1 MLACKVLYYNT
12 KTKLDLTKLFL
23 LEVSQLQ
30 VQIYGKYLK
39 KQKYKG
45 KKHSFTIQKYR
56 FFKVF
61 FVHDGKNV
69 LNNIF
74 FCCDLAF

>member
-30 VQIYGKYLK
+30 VQIYSKYLK
-39 KQKYKG
+39 KQKYIAKN
-45 KKHSFTIQKYR
+45 HSFLLKKT
-56 FFKVF
+56 
-61 FVHDGKNV
+61 
-69 LNNIF
+69 
-74 FCCDLAF
+74 

>member
-30 VQIYGKYLK
+30 VQIYSKYLK
-39 KQKYKG
+39 KQKYTA
-45 KKHSFTIQKYR
+45 KKRSFFI
-56 FFKVF
+56 
-61 FVHDGKNV
+61 
-69 LNNIF
+69 
-74 FCCDLAF
+74 